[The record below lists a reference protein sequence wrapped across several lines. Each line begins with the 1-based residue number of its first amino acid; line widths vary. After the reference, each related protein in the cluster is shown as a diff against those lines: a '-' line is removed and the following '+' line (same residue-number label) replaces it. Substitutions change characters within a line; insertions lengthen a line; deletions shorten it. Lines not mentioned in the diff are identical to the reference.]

1 MSIWYPDWG
10 FLVKTHEEMLRRYGG
25 HPGIPSY
32 GEAAFNSILE
42 GVRGIDGI
50 YAQAAYLLRRL
61 RVARVFDDAM
71 KRTSVVAVVIFLRMN
86 EGDIAISD
94 PLQIYQFIKDILKY
108 DYAEIEEWLKNG
120 TLPEEAG
127 EGQGEGD

>member
-1 MSIWYPDWG
+1 M
-10 FLVKTHEEMLRRYGG
+10 
-25 HPGIPSY
+25 
-32 GEAAFNSILE
+32 E